1 MATVMVVD
9 DVAANRDIVRLLL
22 GYRGHE
28 VIEAHDGADALRL
41 AHEHHPDIV
50 VSDVLMPGID
60 GLELVHRLR
69 ADPDRQAAQAPVIF
83 YTANYLEPETR
94 PIAEACGVSQVVLR
108 SQDPHELLDAVEAAL
123 AGGPVSVD
131 VVPSDDFAQTHAQT
145 VNAKLIEKV
154 RELHHTE
161 RRFEA
166 MAVAS
171 PVGIALID
179 ADGEADYINP
189 RLAEIM
195 RTPREGLLGRGWLAC
210 LDSTAHPDALDLLR
224 GNAEERRFTH
234 CLELPDGTPRYL
246 RLQLRQVHDDE
257 AELAGGVLMVDDV
270 SDLVAAEE
278 KLRDE
283 TRRRQQEA
291 RRRDAER
298 LDSLRRMA
306 GGAAHDFN
314 NILGAILGY
323 TALAIETIE
332 DAADVLTPDLSA
344 SLLGDLDQVVKGGE
358 RAKALTQQL
367 LAFGRREITQPT
379 TFDLNALLRD
389 LVGTLRDA
397 AGEASVVLQLTPG
410 PADVRAD
417 PRQIGQVLVNL
428 VANGG
433 DATSAGGAITV
444 TTSATPA
451 GDAVV
456 TISDTGRGMAPDVLE
471 RAFEP
476 FFTTKRSTG
485 TAGLGLST
493 AHGIVS
499 QAGGQL
505 TLASTPGEGTTATI
519 VLPGVREPAVPAE
532 PLSSAT
538 PAPAAPPP
546 APPPVAPSSAPPAPT
561 SFSPPATPAPAP
573 AVPAPFAPAA
583 PAAPTAAAPAPA
595 AHAPFAPA
603 APAAPTAAAP
613 APAAHAPFAPA
624 APAAP
629 TAAAPAP
636 AAHAPFA
643 PAAPA
648 APTAAAPA
656 LFPHAPIAPASTAP
670 APITPASTAS
680 AAVPTTQTSAPAS
693 TSAAP
698 AAVRPSDLST
708 SAGAPGGET
717 LLLVDDEADLREVT
731 ARFLGGAG
739 YRVLSAADAA
749 EALRLLD
756 RSDHPI
762 AAMITDVVMP
772 GMNGRQLARVAKQRR
787 PDLRVVFISGFAEAL
802 IDESGNNLEPDS
814 MIVAKPYTRDQLLAG
829 VQSVLRSA

>member
-41 AHEHHPDIV
+41 AHEHHPDVV

-69 ADPDRQAAQAPVIF
+69 TDDDELAAQAPVIF

-108 SQDPHELLDAVEAAL
+108 SQDPHELLDAVDAAL
-123 AGGPVSVD
+123 ASGPVSID
-131 VVPSDDFAQTHAQT
+131 VVPSDDFAQAHVQA

-154 RELHHTE
+154 RALHHTE

-195 RTPREGLLGRGWLAC
+195 RTPISGLLGRGWLAC
-210 LDSTAHPDALDLLR
+210 LDAPARRDALDLLR
-224 GNAEERRFTH
+224 GNAAERRFTNRI
-234 CLELPDGTPRYL
+234 EYPDGAVRHL
-246 RLQLRQVHDDE
+246 RVQLRHIQDDD

-270 SDLVAAEE
+270 SDVITAEE
-278 KLRDE
+278 GLRDE
-283 TRRRQQEA
+283 IQRRQADA

-323 TALAIETIE
+323 TSLAIETVTE
-332 DAADVLTPDLSA
+332 TALPDGTSA
-344 SLLGDLDQVVKGGE
+344 SLLADLDQVIKGGE

-367 LAFGRREITQPT
+367 LAFGRREITQPA
-379 TFDLNALLRD
+379 TFDINGLLQEMIGALRD
-389 LVGTLRDA
+389 SS
-397 AGEASVVLQLTPG
+397 GEASVVLQLRPG
-410 PADVRAD
+410 PAEVRAD
-417 PRQIGQVLVNL
+417 PRQISQVLVNL
-428 VANGG
+428 VANAA
-433 DATSAGGAITV
+433 DAMPGGGAITIATAGGDERDTTV
-444 TTSATPA
+444 T
-451 GDAVV
+451 V
-456 TISDTGRGMAPDVLE
+456 TDTGRGMPADVLD

-505 TLASTPGEGTTATI
+505 TLASTPGAGTTATI
-519 VLPGVREPAVPAE
+519 RLPCVRDG
-532 PLSSAT
+532 
-538 PAPAAPPP
+538 AAPGTPVPGATRSPDASPP
-546 APPPVAPSSAPPAPT
+546 SGAASSPGVAPSSGAGLSLSAEPSPDGLPT
-561 SFSPPATPAPAP
+561 VSPDGSLTGSPGG
-573 AVPAPFAPAA
+573 
-583 PAAPTAAAPAPA
+583 
-595 AHAPFAPA
+595 
-603 APAAPTAAAP
+603 
-613 APAAHAPFAPA
+613 
-624 APAAP
+624 
-629 TAAAPAP
+629 
-636 AAHAPFA
+636 
-643 PAAPA
+643 
-648 APTAAAPA
+648 
-656 LFPHAPIAPASTAP
+656 SGG
-670 APITPASTAS
+670 S
-680 AAVPTTQTSAPAS
+680 
-693 TSAAP
+693 
-698 AAVRPSDLST
+698 
-708 SAGAPGGET
+708 GGET

-749 EALRLLD
+749 EALNLLARHND
-756 RSDHPI
+756 PI

-787 PDLRVVFISGFAEAL
+787 PDLRVVFVSGFAEAL
-802 IDESGNNLEPDS
+802 IDEAGNNLEPDS
-814 MIVAKPYTRDQLLAG
+814 LIVAKPYTRDQLLAA
-829 VQSVLRSA
+829 VQSVLRQT

>member
-9 DVAANRDIVRLLL
+9 DVAANRDIVRMLL

-41 AHEHHPDIV
+41 AHEHHPDVV

-69 ADPDRQAAQAPVIF
+69 TDDDEVAAQAPVIF

-108 SQDPHELLDAVEAAL
+108 SQDPHELLDAVDAAL
-123 AGGPVSVD
+123 AGGPVSID
-131 VVPSDDFAQTHAQT
+131 VVPPDDFAQAHVQA

-154 RELHHTE
+154 RALHHTE

-171 PVGIALID
+171 PVGIALVD

-195 RTPREGLLGRGWLAC
+195 RTPIAGLLGRGWLAC
-210 LDSTAHPDALDLLR
+210 LDVPARRDALDLLR
-224 GNAEERRFTH
+224 GNATERRFTH
-234 CLELPDGTPRYL
+234 RVDFGDGTVRSL
-246 RLQLRQVHDDE
+246 RLQLRHIQDDD

-270 SDLVAAEE
+270 SDVIAAEE
-278 KLRDE
+278 RLRDE
-283 TRRRQQEA
+283 TQQRQDDA

-323 TALAIETIE
+323 TSLAIESINDFSE
-332 DAADVLTPDLSA
+332 SLPAGLSD
-344 SLLGDLDQVVKGGE
+344 SLLADLDQVVKGGE

-367 LAFGRREITQPT
+367 LAFGRREITQPA
-379 TFDLNALLRD
+379 TFDVNTLLREM
-389 LVGTLRDA
+389 LEALHDA
-397 AGEASVVLQLTPG
+397 AGEATVVLKLAPG

-428 VANGG
+428 VTNAADAMPGG
-433 DATSAGGAITV
+433 GTISIATSAGAEGGTAVTV
-444 TTSATPA
+444 T
-451 GDAVV
+451 
-456 TISDTGRGMAPDVLE
+456 DTGRGMPADVLN

-505 TLASTPGEGTTATI
+505 MLDSVPGEGTTATI
-519 VLPGVREPAVPAE
+519 TLPGVRDQA
-532 PLSSAT
+532 
-538 PAPAAPPP
+538 
-546 APPPVAPSSAPPAPT
+546 APPAPQ
-561 SFSPPATPAPAP
+561 
-573 AVPAPFAPAA
+573 PAA
-583 PAAPTAAAPAPA
+583 PAPPGGV
-595 AHAPFAPA
+595 
-603 APAAPTAAAP
+603 
-613 APAAHAPFAPA
+613 
-624 APAAP
+624 
-629 TAAAPAP
+629 
-636 AAHAPFA
+636 
-643 PAAPA
+643 
-648 APTAAAPA
+648 
-656 LFPHAPIAPASTAP
+656 SE
-670 APITPASTAS
+670 SS
-680 AAVPTTQTSAPAS
+680 
-693 TSAAP
+693 
-698 AAVRPSDLST
+698 
-708 SAGAPGGET
+708 GGET

-731 ARFLGGAG
+731 ARFLDGAG
-739 YRVLSAADAA
+739 YRVLSAADAV
-749 EALRLLD
+749 EALSLLD
-756 RSDHPI
+756 RHHDPI

-772 GMNGRQLARVAKQRR
+772 GMNGRQLARAAKQRR
-787 PDLRVVFISGFAEAL
+787 PDLRVVFVSGFAEAL
-802 IDESGNNLEPDS
+802 IDEAGNNLEPDS

-829 VQSVLRSA
+829 VQSVLRQS

>member
-22 GYRGHE
+22 GYRGHD
-28 VIEAHDGADALRL
+28 VIEAEGGADALRL
-41 AHEHHPDIV
+41 AHEHHPDVV

-69 ADPDRQAAQAPVIF
+69 TDPDEVAAQAPVIF

-108 SQDPHELLDAVEAAL
+108 SQSPQELLDAVDTAL
-123 AGGPVSVD
+123 AEGPVSID
-131 VVPSDDFAQTHAQT
+131 VVPSDDFAQAHVQA

-154 RELHHTE
+154 RALHHTE

-171 PVGIALID
+171 PVGIALLD

-195 RTPREGLLGRGWLAC
+195 RTPKSALLGRGWLAC
-210 LDSTAHPDALDLLR
+210 LDAASHRDVLDVLR
-224 GNAEERRFTH
+224 GAAAERRFTH
-234 CLELPDGTPRYL
+234 RLELPDGTRRYL
-246 RLQLRQVHDDE
+246 RLQLRHIPDEE
-257 AELAGGVLMVDDV
+257 AELTGGVLMVDDV

-278 KLRDE
+278 KLRAE
-283 TRRRQQEA
+283 SRRRQDDA

-323 TALAIETIE
+323 TTLALESLE
-332 DAADVLTPDLSA
+332 DAAIPPGLAA
-344 SLLGDLDQVVKGGE
+344 SLTADLDQVIKGGE

-379 TFDLNALLRD
+379 TFDLNPLLRD
-389 LVGTLRDA
+389 LLGTLREA
-397 AGEASVVLQLTPG
+397 AGPATVLLELTSDPVN
-410 PADVRAD
+410 VRAD
-417 PRQIGQVLVNL
+417 PRQITQVLVNL
-428 VANGG
+428 VSNSA
-433 DATSAGGAITV
+433 DAMPDGGAITV
-444 TTSATPA
+444 TTGVTPD
-451 GDAVV
+451 GDTEV
-456 TISDTGRGMAPDVLE
+456 TVRDTGQGMTSDVLD

-505 TLASTPGEGTTATI
+505 TLTSAEGAGTTATI
-519 VLPGVREPAVPAE
+519 ILPAVRCTGVPEAPCDPAGVPAVPGTPAGS
-532 PLSSAT
+532 PDAAVAT
-538 PAPAAPPP
+538 PVEAADGRTGAGVLSGPAVAGAAGGRTGSGVPGSAVAGPVGGRTGPGASGDP
-546 APPPVAPSSAPPAPT
+546 AVAGRTGSRAADGPADVGPVGGRTGPGEVDV
-561 SFSPPATPAPAP
+561 P
-573 AVPAPFAPAA
+573 AVPGAA
-583 PAAPTAAAPAPA
+583 EN
-595 AHAPFAPA
+595 
-603 APAAPTAAAP
+603 
-613 APAAHAPFAPA
+613 
-624 APAAP
+624 
-629 TAAAPAP
+629 
-636 AAHAPFA
+636 
-643 PAAPA
+643 
-648 APTAAAPA
+648 
-656 LFPHAPIAPASTAP
+656 
-670 APITPASTAS
+670 
-680 AAVPTTQTSAPAS
+680 
-693 TSAAP
+693 
-698 AAVRPSDLST
+698 
-708 SAGAPGGET
+708 GGGET

-739 YRVLSAADAA
+739 YRVLSAADAV
-749 EALRLLD
+749 EALSLLD
-756 RSDHPI
+756 RHHDPI

-787 PDLRVVFISGFAEAL
+787 PGLRVVFVSGFAEAL
-802 IDESGNNLEPDS
+802 IDEAGNNLEPDS

-829 VQSVLRSA
+829 VQSVLRRA

>member
-1 MATVMVVD
+1 VATVMVVD
-9 DVAANRDIVRLLL
+9 DVAANRDIVRMLL
-22 GYRGHE
+22 GYRGHD

-41 AHEHHPDIV
+41 AHLHHPDVV

-69 ADPDRQAAQAPVIF
+69 TDDDELAAQAPVIF

-108 SQDPHELLDAVEAAL
+108 SQDPHELLDAVDAAL
-123 AGGPVSVD
+123 ASGPVSID
-131 VVPSDDFAQTHAQT
+131 AVPSGDFAQAHVQA

-154 RELHHTE
+154 RALHHTE

-171 PVGIALID
+171 PVGIALLD

-195 RTPREGLLGRGWLAC
+195 RTSMPALLGRGWLAC
-210 LDSTAHPDALDLLR
+210 LDSAARRDALDLLR
-224 GNAEERRFTH
+224 GNATERRFTH
-234 CLELPDGTPRYL
+234 RIDLPDGSARYL
-246 RLQLRQVHDDE
+246 RVQLRHIQDE
-257 AELAGGVLMVDDV
+257 DAELAGGVLMVDDV
-270 SDLVAAEE
+270 TDVVAAEDR
-278 KLRDE
+278 LRDE
-283 TRRRQQEA
+283 SQRRQDEA

-323 TALAIETIE
+323 TALALESIEE
-332 DAADVLTPDLSA
+332 ADGEIPAPLSA
-344 SLLGDLDQVVKGGE
+344 GLQADLDQVVKGGE

-379 TFDLNALLRD
+379 TFALNDLLRD
-389 LVGTLRDA
+389 LTATLRETA
-397 AGEASVVLQLTPG
+397 AGAEVTLRLSSG
-410 PADVRAD
+410 PIDVRAD
-417 PRQIGQVLVNL
+417 PRQISQVLVNL
-428 VANGG
+428 VANSG
-433 DATSAGGAITV
+433 DAMPDGGTITIASSV
-444 TTSATPA
+444 AEG

-456 TISDTGRGMAPDVLE
+456 TISDTGRGMGPEVMD

-505 TLASTPGEGTTATI
+505 TLASVPGEGTTATI
-519 VLPGVREPAVPAE
+519 KLPAVRCQ
-532 PLSSAT
+532 
-538 PAPAAPPP
+538 AA
-546 APPPVAPSSAPPAPT
+546 
-561 SFSPPATPAPAP
+561 PATPAP
-573 AVPAPFAPAA
+573 
-583 PAAPTAAAPAPA
+583 
-595 AHAPFAPA
+595 
-603 APAAPTAAAP
+603 
-613 APAAHAPFAPA
+613 
-624 APAAP
+624 
-629 TAAAPAP
+629 
-636 AAHAPFA
+636 
-643 PAAPA
+643 
-648 APTAAAPA
+648 
-656 LFPHAPIAPASTAP
+656 TAP
-670 APITPASTAS
+670 A
-680 AAVPTTQTSAPAS
+680 TS
-693 TSAAP
+693 
-698 AAVRPSDLST
+698 
-708 SAGAPGGET
+708 GGGET
-717 LLLVDDEADLREVT
+717 LLLVDDEPDLREVT

-756 RSDHPI
+756 RHDHPI

-787 PDLRVVFISGFAEAL
+787 PDLRVVFVSGFAEAL
-802 IDESGNNLEPDS
+802 IDEAGNNLEPDS
-814 MIVAKPYTRDQLLAG
+814 LIVAKPYTRDQLLAG
-829 VQSVLRSA
+829 VQSVLRQS

>member
-41 AHEHHPDIV
+41 AHEHHPDVV

-69 ADPDRQAAQAPVIF
+69 TDDDELAAQAPVIF

-108 SQDPHELLDAVEAAL
+108 SQDPHELLDAVDAAL
-123 AGGPVSVD
+123 AGGPVSID
-131 VVPSDDFAQTHAQT
+131 AVPSGDFAQAHVQA

-154 RELHHTE
+154 RALHHTE

-195 RTPREGLLGRGWLAC
+195 RTPISGLLGRGWLAC
-210 LDSTAHPDALDLLR
+210 LDAPARRDALDLLR
-224 GNAEERRFTH
+224 GHAAERRFTH
-234 CLELPDGTPRYL
+234 RMEYPDGAVRHL
-246 RLQLRQVHDDE
+246 RLQLRHIQDDD

-270 SDLVAAEE
+270 TDVIEAEE
-278 KLRDE
+278 RLRDE
-283 TRRRQQEA
+283 TKRRQADA

-323 TALAIETIE
+323 TSLAIESITESVTAIP
-332 DAADVLTPDLSA
+332 DDLSA
-344 SLLGDLDQVVKGGE
+344 SLLSDLDQVVKGGE

-367 LAFGRREITQPT
+367 LAFGRRDITQPA
-379 TFDLNALLRD
+379 TFDINGLLRD
-389 LVGTLRDA
+389 MLGTLRDS
-397 AGEASVVLQLTPG
+397 AGEASVVLQLMPG

-428 VANGG
+428 VANAADAMPGG
-433 DATSAGGAITV
+433 GTITIATEAAADGE
-444 TTSATPA
+444 
-451 GDAVV
+451 AVV
-456 TISDTGRGMAPDVLE
+456 TVRDTGRGMEAEVLT

-505 TLASTPGEGTTATI
+505 SLASTPGEGTTATI
-519 VLPGVREPAVPAE
+519 RLPGVRDE
-532 PLSSAT
+532 
-538 PAPAAPPP
+538 P
-546 APPPVAPSSAPPAPT
+546 APPLSDPAVQ
-561 SFSPPATPAPAP
+561 AAP
-573 AVPAPFAPAA
+573 AVPP
-583 PAAPTAAAPAPA
+583 
-595 AHAPFAPA
+595 AHADA
-603 APAAPTAAAP
+603 TD
-613 APAAHAPFAPA
+613 
-624 APAAP
+624 
-629 TAAAPAP
+629 
-636 AAHAPFA
+636 
-643 PAAPA
+643 
-648 APTAAAPA
+648 A
-656 LFPHAPIAPASTAP
+656 L
-670 APITPASTAS
+670 
-680 AAVPTTQTSAPAS
+680 
-693 TSAAP
+693 
-698 AAVRPSDLST
+698 PS
-708 SAGAPGGET
+708 PGGET

-731 ARFLGGAG
+731 ARFLDGAG
-739 YRVLSAADAA
+739 YRVLSAADAV
-749 EALRLLD
+749 EALSLLD
-756 RSDHPI
+756 RHHDPI

-787 PDLRVVFISGFAEAL
+787 PDLRVVFVSGFAEAL
-802 IDESGNNLEPDS
+802 IDEAGNNLEPDS

-829 VQSVLRSA
+829 VQSVLRRS